1 MDFLSNI
8 TNNKLNYQIFF
19 FFIFLFLINFVNPVF
34 GFHSETKDQFVIDD
48 HSWWLSISL
57 VVFFILL
64 GLQKKFKILKKIKMN
79 TILVFDISKKISILI
94 VIVTLAL
101 YITLTYHE
109 IFEDEYQIVG
119 TDFADT
125 IEGLNEK
132 QILEFVNTPTSIFVL
147 DIRGIL
153 LKISILVF
161 GTIRFIPFVVSI
173 LLLVLVYF
181 FTLKITKSTL
191 AGLLSFFL
199 LIQNPLFLKYDT
211 IATYNNTWIFFYILS
226 LFLISKKTWVLSPIS
241 FIISVYTKGLSAIF
255 FSISFLFIFQSK
267 KEVRKKLS
275 LIYGSVI
282 FIGIAW
288 YVIYYYNNG
297 RFDFE
302 EFWTGFFTFAKINHD
317 PLFLALLIPVIITM
331 YILTKKGVPHADTMM
346 VAILVSLISQP
357 ILVSNFPQFLIHDY
371 RFMPFT
377 VFFAIS
383 IGLFLSKN
391 QKIVLTNSNKIF
403 NKTIFIV
410 LIIVCTLTLL
420 PIYLPHFA
428 HQVIKINMG

>member
-8 TNNKLNYQIFF
+8 TSNKLNYQIFF
-19 FFIFLFLINFVNPVF
+19 FIFLFLISFVNPIF
-34 GFHSETKDQFVIDD
+34 GFHSETKEQFVIDE

-64 GLQKKFKILKKIKMN
+64 GLQKKFKISKKIKMN
-79 TILVFDISKKISILI
+79 TILEFNISKKISILI

-132 QILEFVNTPTSIFVL
+132 QILEFVKTPISIFIL

-181 FTLKITKSTL
+181 FTLKITKNTL

-211 IATYNNTWIFFYILS
+211 ISTYNNTWIFFYILS

-255 FSISFLFIFQSK
+255 FPISFLFIFQSK
-267 KEVRKKLS
+267 KEVKKKLF

-288 YVIYYYNNG
+288 YVIYYYYNG
-297 RFDFE
+297 EFDFE
-302 EFWTGFFTFAKINHD
+302 EFWTGFFTFAKINYD
-317 PLFLALLIPVIITM
+317 PLFLALLIPVIIIM
-331 YILTKKGVPHADTMM
+331 YVLTKRGVPHASTMM
-346 VAILVSLISQP
+346 LAILISLISQP
-357 ILVSNFPQFLIHDY
+357 ILVSFFTQFLIHDY

-383 IGLFLSKN
+383 IGLLLSKN
-391 QKIVLTNSNKIF
+391 QKIVLTNSDKILNKV
-403 NKTIFIV
+403 IFII
-410 LIIVCTLTLL
+410 LIIVSTLTLL
-420 PIYLPHFA
+420 PIYLPQFA
-428 HQVIKINMG
+428 HQVIKIHMG